1 VRQNPR
7 SYGVAVNGMVGPSTG
22 GPAGVGFSVWVSGG
36 ASGIGLLAVMFEST
50 MNVTPCESATMSS

>member
-1 VRQNPR
+1 VVTP
-7 SYGVAVNGMVGPSTG
+7 VANLVGSAPIGSSES
-22 GPAGVGFSVWVSGG
+22 GFSVWVIGG